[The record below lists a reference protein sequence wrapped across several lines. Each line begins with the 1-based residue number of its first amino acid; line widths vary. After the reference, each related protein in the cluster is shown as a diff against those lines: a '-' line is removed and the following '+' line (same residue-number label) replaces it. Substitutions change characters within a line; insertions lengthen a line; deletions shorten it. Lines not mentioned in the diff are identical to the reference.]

1 MHPLASRRIL
11 RSVVVLVLPLLLI
24 GAAASAVLADPAVLD
39 WTDTWGGPGD
49 HNDEAT
55 FAFADLEAGRAYRV
69 VVRGSEVG
77 NMSTLAHFA
86 DYTGGPGG
94 VDGPFEAAN
103 ISAVKVLAFGPA
115 GAP

>member
-55 FAFADLEAGRAYRV
+55 FAFAD
-69 VVRGSEVG
+69 
-77 NMSTLAHFA
+77 
-86 DYTGGPGG
+86 PGG
-94 VDGPFEAAN
+94 DG
-103 ISAVKVLAFGPA
+103 VLVA
-115 GAP
+115 GTTIRRPDTQ